1 MALIKR
7 VAGLTTGLIAIAT
20 TMGILMTVMA
30 LPLII
35 PATSS
40 VRLGDA
46 YWNALRT
53 DLADPTLPTHS
64 TMRDSEGNEIARFYS
79 QNRVLVDIDD
89 ISPYVVEALVATE
102 DERFYE
108 HHGVDLRGVTRA
120 AANNIVGGG
129 RQGASTIT
137 QQLVKN
143 TLILNATN
151 DTEVAAAQEV
161 SADRKIQEIRYALA
175 LEETHTKEEIVEDY
189 LNVVFYANGVYGIG
203 TAAKYY
209 FNKNAA
215 DLTVAEAA
223 LLVGIVNSP
232 STYDPIN
239 NPEGAKQRR
248 NLVIDRMMSSESIT
262 AEDGE
267 AAKAEEIALDV
278 TRSPNGCG
286 VSDYPFYCQY
296 VLDSLRT
303 DSRLGDTQEE
313 RESRLYHGG
322 LTINTPLDTRLMGE
336 VQEVVDRNLGRD
348 NRVAAGVAVVEPGT
362 GHVKALVQNRTWGDE
377 GNTEGGDNHTQ
388 IVYPNVENVQTGSVF
403 KVVTLAA
410 ALESGFPANGIIDTP
425 KIYNPSNMNVPPGG
439 IKNDGVTDTSGP
451 LDLVTGTVR
460 SSNTFFA
467 TLQERT
473 GVLTVADM
481 SENLGI
487 PAPEGIGPRDASY
500 TLGTAET
507 SPLAVSAMYATFAA
521 DGLYCAP
528 VAATS
533 IQLRSSDEPLG
544 VPEGNCHQA
553 VSATTATTVTNALVA
568 NIDGDHEWRTGRL
581 ASIGRPAGGKTGS
594 TEGFAA
600 SWFAGITPQYAT
612 ALWLGDPR
620 GGFSYPLSDG
630 FSYKGRW
637 TTDAYGSRFAAP
649 FWSDIMESAMAGQP
663 VEQFSGARGG
673 DVLAPRAVP
682 SVVGLAP
689 AEAVSALQTQGYK
702 VAFSESQAEAS
713 EGVPSDVV
721 VAQTPGAG
729 KTSFAPGEVTVEL
742 TLSNG
747 SAPPPTSED
756 E

>member
-7 VAGLTTGLIAIAT
+7 VAGLTTGIIAVAT
-20 TMGILMTVMA
+20 TMGVLLTVMA
-30 LPLII
+30 LPLVI
-35 PATSS
+35 PAASG
-40 VRLGDA
+40 VRIGDA
-46 YWNALRT
+46 YWNSLST
-53 DLADPTLPTHS
+53 DLADPAMPVHS
-64 TMRDSEGNEIARFYS
+64 IMRDSEGNEIARFYS
-79 QNRVLVDIDD
+79 QNRVLVSIDD
-89 ISPYVVEALVATE
+89 ISPYVVEALVSTE

-120 AANNIVGGG
+120 AANNFVGGG

-137 QQLVKN
+137 QQLAKN
-143 TLILNATN
+143 TLILNAAT
-151 DTEVAAAQEV
+151 DEEVAAAQEV
-161 SADRKIQEIRYALA
+161 SVDRKVQEIRYALA

-209 FNKNAA
+209 FNKSAS
-215 DLTVAEAA
+215 DLTIAESA

-232 STYDPIN
+232 SAYDPIN
-239 NPEGAKQRR
+239 NPEGAKKRR
-248 NLVIDRMMSSESIT
+248 DLVIDRMISSGSI
-262 AEDGE
+262 AKEDGE
-267 AAKAEEIALDV
+267 AAKAEDITLNV

-296 VLDSLRT
+296 VLDSIRK
-303 DSRLGDTQEE
+303 DPRLGNTQEE
-313 RESRLYHGG
+313 RETRLYHGG
-322 LTINTPLDTRLMGE
+322 LTINTPLDTELTDD
-336 VQEVVDRNLGRD
+336 VQKVVDQNLGRD
-348 NRVAAGVAVVEPGT
+348 NRVAAGVAIVEPGT
-362 GHVKALVQNRTWGDE
+362 GNVKALVQNRTWGEE
-377 GNTEGGDNHTQ
+377 GNTEDGEKHTQ
-388 IVYPNVENVQTGSVF
+388 IVYPNVTNVQTGSVF

-410 ALESGFPANGIIDTP
+410 ALESGFPANGIVDTP
-425 KIYNPSNMNVPPGG
+425 KVYNPSNMNVPAGG

-481 SENLGI
+481 AKNLGL
-487 PAPEGIGPRDASY
+487 AVPEGLGPRDASY
-500 TLGTAET
+500 TLGTTET

-533 IQLRSSDEPLG
+533 IQLRNGDEPLG
-544 VPEGNCHQA
+544 VPDDNCHQA
-553 VSATTATTVTNALVA
+553 VSATTASTVTNALVA
-568 NIDGDHEWRTGRL
+568 NIDGDHEWRTGKL

-612 ALWLGDPR
+612 ALWVGDPR
-620 GGFSYPLSDG
+620 GGFSYPLRDG

-637 TTDAYGSRFAAP
+637 TTDAYGSRLAAP
-649 FWSDIMESAMAGQP
+649 FWSDIMKSAMEGKP

-673 DVLAPRAVP
+673 DVLTPRAVP
-682 SVVGLAP
+682 SVVGLSP

-702 VAFSESQAEAS
+702 VTFSDSQAEAS

-721 VAQTPGAG
+721 VAQTPDAG

-747 SAPPPTSED
+747 SAAPPTTESD
-756 E
+756 